1 MKTFKTFTEAFNVGI
16 ASSDDADVQKLV
28 TYLQGLNSGEK
39 DEIVMVAKSGDKPQY
54 KIKRNF
60 DEVLNKKADIVKFI
74 KDNGLSIPFASAMF
88 GDGSVGQGG
97 KKVPV
102 EVQEM
107 MTACLVLL
115 KQKQPT
121 TLEKAEAVELIDK
134 CKDIYGTVDGSDRR
148 PDFLDFFHGN
158 FDDLATAISAANYIL
173 DEVPS
178 PSKIYWTG
186 KGWDADIEK
195 FNPKLGRIKDYN
207 SSDIVVKDASGK
219 YYGYSLKKKSS
230 SKSPDPTLI
239 NKPITGK
246 SSILQDIV
254 GGDIALIETAKK
266 LFFESVLIKRL
277 GLTRAEIRK
286 MNSREYTKTINKLSA
301 KEWGAELKTPRNI
314 FFKKVEAVIK
324 SHDKNFVE
332 KFLNLVFRTELGDT
346 LDAEEFKFT
355 LLTGIGSFKG
365 GKVEVETADGQELS
379 NIITA
384 LQDLYNSDL
393 KVERTA
399 GKVGAWEKGAGAAK
413 VFLTISSNGNS
424 ILDIEVRYKGSYS
437 AEPQFQATATAHFKN
452 IFKKK

>member
-16 ASSDDADVQKLV
+16 ASSDDADVQKMV
-28 TYLQGLNSGEK
+28 TYLQGLSTGEK
-39 DEIVMVAKSGDKPQY
+39 DEIVMTAQPGDKPKY
-54 KIKRNF
+54 KIKTHFNTSGH
-60 DEVLNKKADIVKFI
+60 AAAIAKFE
-74 KDNGLSIPFASAMF
+74 KDNNLSISYATGKF
-88 GDGSVGQGG
+88 GNGSVGQGG

-121 TLEKAEAVELIDK
+121 TLEKSEAVELIDK

-178 PSKIYWTG
+178 PKKIYWTG
-186 KGWDADIEK
+186 KGWDPAIEK

-207 SSDIVVKDASGK
+207 SSDIVVEDDSGK

-230 SKSPDPTLI
+230 SNSPDPTLI

-254 GGDIALIETAKK
+254 GGDISIIESAKK
-266 LFFESVLIKRL
+266 LFFEKVLMKRL
-277 GLTRAEIRK
+277 GLTRAEVRK
-286 MNSREYTKTINKLSA
+286 MTSREYTKAVNKISA
-301 KEWGAELKTPRNI
+301 TEWGKELKKPTNI
-314 FFKKVEAVIK
+314 FFKKVEAIIK
-324 SHDKNFVE
+324 YHDKNFVE

-346 LDAEEFKFT
+346 LNAEEFKFT

-384 LQDLYNSDL
+384 LQDLYNSNL
-393 KVERTA
+393 EVAKTR
-399 GKVGAWEKGAGAAK
+399 GKKGAWEKGATAAK
-413 VFLTISSNGNS
+413 VFLTISSDGNP

>member
-16 ASSDDADVQKLV
+16 ASSDDADVQKMV
-28 TYLQGLNSGEK
+28 TYLQSLSTGK
-39 DEIVMVAKSGDKPQY
+39 DTEIVMTAQPVDKPKY
-54 KIKRNF
+54 KIKTHF
-60 DEVLNKKADIVKFI
+60 DTSGHADAIKKFQ
-74 KDNGLSIPFASAMF
+74 KDNDLSIRYATGMF
-88 GDGSVGQGG
+88 GNGSVGEGG

-115 KQKQPT
+115 KQKQST
-121 TLEKAEAVELIDK
+121 TLEEAEAVELIDK
-134 CKDIYGTVDGSDRR
+134 CKDIYENVDGSDRR

-173 DEVPS
+173 DEVS
-178 PSKIYWTG
+178 NPSKIYWTG
-186 KGWDADIEK
+186 KGWDPDIEK

-219 YYGYSLKKKSS
+219 YYGYSLKKKAS

-277 GLTRAEIRK
+277 GLTRQEIRK
-286 MNSREYTKTINKLSA
+286 MNSKEYTKTINKLSA

-346 LDAEEFKFT
+346 LNAEEFKFT

-384 LQDLYNSDL
+384 LQDLYSSDL
-393 KVERTA
+393 KVERTT
-399 GKVGAWEKGAGAAK
+399 GKLGAWEKGAGAAK